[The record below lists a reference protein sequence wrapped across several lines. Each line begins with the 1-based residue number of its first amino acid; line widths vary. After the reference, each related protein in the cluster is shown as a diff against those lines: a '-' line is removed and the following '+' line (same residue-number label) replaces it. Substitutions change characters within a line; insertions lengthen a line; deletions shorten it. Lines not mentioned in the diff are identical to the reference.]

1 MEAVLQWVLIICCE
15 CLFMENA
22 PLWKVLLFGK
32 LKLLYGNYCF
42 MEGSSLWRVLL
53 YGL

>member
-32 LKLLYGNYCF
+32 YASVKVA
-42 MEGSSLWRVLL
+42 LWKVLL
-53 YGL
+53 YGG